1 MTYGKLMAG
10 VFAMTIAVT
19 ALQAQAPQGTRT
31 AGAADSQTFVNEMAV
46 AGMAEVEL
54 GTLATQR
61 AQNADVKA
69 FGQMMIKDHT
79 QANSELTQIAKQMKV
94 TVPTQLDM
102 KHRDLRDRLSKL
114 NGAEFDREYMTAM
127 VTGHEE
133 VLAKLKAKAGPAPT
147 STSTARPAESV
158 ATTGSQDA
166 ALTQWA
172 SKALPTVEQHLERAK
187 ALQQKVK

>member
-1 MTYGKLMAG
+1 MTDRKLVAG
-10 VFAMTIAVT
+10 AFAMVIAVT
-19 ALQAQAPQGTRT
+19 GLQAQAPQETRT

-61 AQNADVKA
+61 AQNPDVKA

-79 QANSELTQIAKQMKV
+79 QANSELTQIAKQMKA

-127 VTGHEE
+127 VAGHEE
-133 VLAKLKAKAGPAPT
+133 VLAKLKAKTGAT
-147 STSTARPAESV
+147 STSTSAARPAESV

-172 SKALPTVEQHLERAK
+172 SKALPTVEQHLDRAK

>member
-79 QANSELTQIAKQMKV
+79 QANSELTEIAKQMKV

-133 VLAKLKAKAGPAPT
+133 VLANLKAKAGPAPT